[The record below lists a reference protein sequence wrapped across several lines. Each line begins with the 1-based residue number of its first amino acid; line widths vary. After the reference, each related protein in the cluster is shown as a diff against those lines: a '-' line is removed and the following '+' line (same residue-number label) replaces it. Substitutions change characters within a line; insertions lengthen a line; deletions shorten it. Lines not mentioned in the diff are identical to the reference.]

1 MREIHQLVHTLSYGD
16 AISSEVV
23 TLKNVFNELG
33 IVSEIYSINTH
44 PKYKGLTRHYSEFT
58 KIFKGDIILHY
69 SIGSELNSLYRTLS
83 SAKRT
88 IIYHNLTPAHWFKS
102 VNARVYN
109 DIKNGALELPEL
121 LSLSDKVLADSTF
134 NKLELNC
141 PCDVLPIPIDPTK
154 WNEPANNGIAEI
166 LKNDK
171 KLHVLHVGRL
181 APNKCTEDIIKAFY
195 FLHYHIDQNSKLWLI
210 GIDHDT
216 ELYSFG
222 LKRLT
227 QELHLTDSV
236 EFLGRRS
243 DSEVR
248 AFYENSSVYV
258 CASEHEGFCLP
269 LVEAMFFKLPVVAYN
284 SSAVPETLGKAGI
297 LYDSKDPSEL
307 AEVLYLAATRDRDS
321 LVKAGEDRVKEFSL
335 DSFKEK
341 VKGFFDC
348 A

>member
-23 TLKNVFNELG
+23 TLKNVFTELG
-33 IVSEIYSINTH
+33 VSSEIYSINTH
-44 PKYKGLTRHYSEFT
+44 PKYKGLTNHYSDFP
-58 KIFKGDIILHY
+58 KDFSGDVILHY
-69 SIGSELNSLYRTLS
+69 SLGSELNELYRSLNE
-83 SAKRT
+83 AKRT
-88 IIYHNLTPAHWFKS
+88 LIYHNLTPANWFKS

-109 DIKNGALELPEL
+109 DIKNGALELPDL
-121 LSLSDKVLADSTF
+121 LKLSDRVLADSSF
-134 NKLELNC
+134 NKSELNH
-141 PCDVLPIPIDPTK
+141 PCEVLPLPIDPAK
-154 WNEPANNGIAEI
+154 CNEPANEGIAQI

-171 KLHVLHVGRL
+171 KIHVLHVGRV
-181 APNKCTEDIIKAFY
+181 APNKCIEDIIKAFY
-195 FLHYHIDQNSKLWLI
+195 FLHYHIDENSKLWLI

-222 LKRLT
+222 LKRLV
-227 QELHLTDSV
+227 QELHLSDSV

-248 AFYENSSVYV
+248 AFYENASVYV

-269 LVEAMFFKLPVVAYN
+269 LVEAMNFKIPIVAHN
-284 SSAVPETLGKAGI
+284 SSAVPETLGEAGI
-297 LYDSKDPSEL
+297 LYQTKDPSEL
-307 AEVLYLAATRDRDS
+307 AEVLYLAATRYRES
-321 LVKAGEDRVKEFSL
+321 LIKAGEERVNQFSL
-335 DSFKEK
+335 DNFKLK